1 MKKAF
6 IALMLSLVLVFAPT
20 QKSHAVVWWVVKEA
34 IKKALKAAD
43 LAIQRL
49 QNKTIGLQNAQKAI
63 ENKMSKLKL
72 KEISEWAEKQR
83 KMFEN
88 YYDELAKVKNTI
100 ATYKRARQII
110 EGQLALVDQYTQ
122 AWNLL
127 RQDKH
132 FSPQELEYMYQ
143 VYSGILESSLK
154 NVEQLYLVISEYKTT
169 MSDGERLE
177 LIASVAVQLDQNH
190 SDLKKFNNQNFL
202 ISLQRSRSESE
213 AAMIKR
219 LYGLQ

>member
-1 MKKAF
+1 
-6 IALMLSLVLVFAPT
+6 
-20 QKSHAVVWWVVKEA
+20 
-34 IKKALKAAD
+34 
-43 LAIQRL
+43 
-49 QNKTIGLQNAQKAI
+49 
-63 ENKMSKLKL
+63 MSKLKL

-169 MSDGERLE
+169 MSDGKRLE

>member
-169 MSDGERLE
+169 MSDGKRLE

>member
-6 IALMLSLVLVFAPT
+6 IALMFSLVLVFAPT

-49 QNKTIGLQNAQKAI
+49 QNKTIGLQNAQKQI
-63 ENKMSKLKL
+63 ENSMSKLKL

-110 EGQLALVDQYTQ
+110 EGQLALVEQYQ
-122 AWNLL
+122 RAWKLL
-127 RQDKH
+127 KQDKH
-132 FSPQELEYMYQ
+132 FSPQELEYMYR

-169 MSDGERLE
+169 MSDGKRLE
-177 LIASVAVQLDQNH
+177 MIAGIALQLEQNH
-190 SDLKKFNNQNFL
+190 SDLKKFNNQNFV